1 VTVKNNYRYLP
12 RHARAKAQIEAS
24 GTTPALKKYLKDSLD
39 ELAVLRAN
47 DLEME
52 QAEKN

>member
-1 VTVKNNYRYLP
+1 MTVKNNYRYLP
-12 RHARAKAQIEAS
+12 RHARAKAEIEAS

-39 ELAVLRAN
+39 ELA